1 MAHTPINHTII
12 RNGIYYVS
20 FLLSGQ
26 KYFRRSLETD
36 SHSHAQLLMSHL
48 HLQPFH

>member
-20 FLLSGQ
+20 FRLPLLS
-26 KYFRRSLETD
+26 KAT
-36 SHSHAQLLMSHL
+36 ALLTQT
-48 HLQPFH
+48 LQSNQGVITI